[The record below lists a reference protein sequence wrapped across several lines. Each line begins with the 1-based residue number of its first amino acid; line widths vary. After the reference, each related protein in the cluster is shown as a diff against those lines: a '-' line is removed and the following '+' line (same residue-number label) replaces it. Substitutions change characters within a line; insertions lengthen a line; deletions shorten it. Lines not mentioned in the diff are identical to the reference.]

1 MAAINNKGIIQK
13 TAERI
18 IMEVMNENYS
28 NDPQAFILTEEESK
42 KVRIIYNRAL
52 LWSAFLGAIG
62 VIVLFCT
69 KYAFPHL
76 FPRTTIR
83 LPLVNIKFTY
93 NIIFFLYGL
102 VLAYIEL
109 YLLYYVN
116 LIAIKKLILACNY
129 PHPSNPDFKEE
140 IVKLAQVGLE
150 KSRKHGKEIGMN
162 PYQGVPKVAL
172 TAYLLVNFYKAAL
185 SNIAIRIIVTRIGG
199 KTLGRVFI
207 DMLGVPVFAFWNVL
221 ASRKILLEA
230 QIRIFSKPL
239 TEKFV
244 KQMYVEFKDN
254 HEFKNFLYDTLQYI
268 SMIKRTYNYSHFMFG
283 DLLLKTF
290 SIPFEKNHLLP
301 ANYFERL
308 DKTSVET
315 KRGIEKIIIF
325 GMVVDGKISSSE
337 VVMIKKAIEH
347 HIITLSITEIVD
359 LCRNY
364 KRGKGLPGLVSIV

>member
-1 MAAINNKGIIQK
+1 MAASNNKGIIQK

-28 NDPQAFILTEEESK
+28 NDPEAFILNEEESK

-76 FPRTTIR
+76 FPRTTIH

-116 LIAIKKLILACNY
+116 LKAIKKLILACNY
-129 PHPSNPDFKEE
+129 PHPSNPNFKEE
-140 IVKLAQVGLE
+140 IIKL
-150 KSRKHGKEIGMN
+150 
-162 PYQGVPKVAL
+162 
-172 TAYLLVNFYKAAL
+172 AAL
-185 SNIAIRIIVTRIGG
+185 SNIAIRIVVTRIGG
-199 KTLGRVFI
+199 KTLGRVFV

-244 KQMYVEFKDN
+244 KQMFVEFKDN
-254 HEFKNFLYDTLQYI
+254 PEFKNLLYDTLQYI

-290 SIPFEKNHLLP
+290 SIPFEKNHILP
-301 ANYFERL
+301 PNYFERL

>member
-1 MAAINNKGIIQK
+1 
-13 TAERI
+13 
-18 IMEVMNENYS
+18 
-28 NDPQAFILTEEESK
+28 
-42 KVRIIYNRAL
+42 
-52 LWSAFLGAIG
+52 
-62 VIVLFCT
+62 
-69 KYAFPHL
+69 
-76 FPRTTIR
+76 
-83 LPLVNIKFTY
+83 
-93 NIIFFLYGL
+93 
-102 VLAYIEL
+102 
-109 YLLYYVN
+109 
-116 LIAIKKLILACNY
+116 
-129 PHPSNPDFKEE
+129 
-140 IVKLAQVGLE
+140 
-150 KSRKHGKEIGMN
+150 
-162 PYQGVPKVAL
+162 
-172 TAYLLVNFYKAAL
+172 
-185 SNIAIRIIVTRIGG
+185 
-199 KTLGRVFI
+199 
-207 DMLGVPVFAFWNVL
+207 VPVFAFWNVL

-244 KQMYVEFKDN
+244 KQMFVEFKDN
-254 HEFKNFLYDTLQYI
+254 PEFKNLLYDTLQYI

-290 SIPFEKNHLLP
+290 SIPFEKNHILP
-301 ANYFERL
+301 PNYFERL